1 MEIPTERFPSL
12 RARSHPPATP
22 PVSLSAIA
30 IDVRKIVSGATN
42 MTTIKI
48 MAMPMATGR
57 RATPI
62 ETAGRY
68 VILIALRVRH
78 GSGFQAH

>member
-1 MEIPTERFPSL
+1 MVERFPSL
-12 RARSHPPATP
+12 RATRSRLPFSSRPC
-22 PVSLSAIA
+22 VSVIA

-48 MAMPMATGR
+48 TAMPMATGR

-62 ETAGRY
+62 ETAGADT
-68 VILIALRVRH
+68 L
-78 GSGFQAH
+78 S

>member
-1 MEIPTERFPSL
+1 MMEILTERFPSL
-12 RARSHPPATP
+12 RACSLPPL
-22 PVSLSAIA
+22 VSLSAIA

-48 MAMPMATGR
+48 TAMPMATGR